1 MQSEN
6 STLAK
11 DTRTVNCESLPY
23 LLYFGEVPV
32 ENYMHGST
40 LLYRLLSSYP
50 KEKLTIIEGG
60 GISSPDRRLRGVSYC
75 QCKPML
81 SRLSRTRFR
90 NYVSPY
96 ITLCAPLQ
104 RNYLTK
110 LLRNFQP
117 EAVITVVWGYTW
129 ATAAAYAERARLPLH
144 LIVHDDSPNAEG
156 WGAMERRVI
165 HARLSHWYPKAASRL
180 CVSPYTAAEYRRRY
194 NAMGDVLYPSRA
206 TDTPV
211 FTEPPD
217 SLGQRCQPFTV
228 AFAGTIYPL
237 YADGLRRI
245 AAALR
250 ATCAGRLLV
259 YGPTPSE
266 SVRSLLQEP
275 NIELRGRV
283 SAAELIRQCRQEAH
297 AMFVPMTYQDEH
309 RPSVEIAFPS
319 KLADCTAMGL
329 PLVIDGPEYCT
340 AVRWARENPGV
351 AEVVTNQ
358 TADSMADSV
367 ARLQDPAHRLRLA
380 KAAIHR
386 GAQYFA
392 PERAICTLY
401 SKLRNVSRNSNNL
414 TECERMGGRA
424 HSYE

>member
-1 MQSEN
+1 M
-6 STLAK
+6 
-11 DTRTVNCESLPY
+11 
-23 LLYFGEVPV
+23 
-32 ENYMHGST
+32 
-40 LLYRLLSSYP
+40 
-50 KEKLTIIEGG
+50 
-60 GISSPDRRLRGVSYC
+60 
-75 QCKPML
+75 
-81 SRLSRTRFR
+81 
-90 NYVSPY
+90 
-96 ITLCAPLQ
+96 TLCAPME
-104 RNYLTK
+104 RIRPAK
-110 LLRNFQP
+110 LLQSFEP

-129 ATAAAYAERARLPLH
+129 ATAAAYAERAGLPLH

-180 CVSPYTAAEYRRRY
+180 CVSPYMAAEYRRRY

-217 SLGQRCQPFTV
+217 ALGEHCQPFTV
-228 AFAGTIYPL
+228 AFAGTIYEI
-237 YADGLRRI
+237 YADGLRRM

-250 ATCAGRLLV
+250 ATCGGRLLV
-259 YGPTPSE
+259 YGPTPSARV
-266 SVRSLLQEP
+266 SSLLQEP

-283 SAAELIRQCRQEAH
+283 SVVDLIRQCRREAQ
-297 AMFVPMTYQDEH
+297 AMFVPMTYMEEL
-309 RPSVEIAFPS
+309 RANMEISFPS

-329 PLVIDGPEYCT
+329 PLVIDGPEYSS

-351 AEVVTNQ
+351 AEVVTDQ
-358 TADSMADSV
+358 TADALAASV

-386 GAQYFA
+386 GEQYFA

-401 SKLRNVSRNSNNL
+401 SKLRNASPNPDNL
-414 TECERMGGRA
+414 TGCDRMGGRDS
-424 HSYE
+424 SYG